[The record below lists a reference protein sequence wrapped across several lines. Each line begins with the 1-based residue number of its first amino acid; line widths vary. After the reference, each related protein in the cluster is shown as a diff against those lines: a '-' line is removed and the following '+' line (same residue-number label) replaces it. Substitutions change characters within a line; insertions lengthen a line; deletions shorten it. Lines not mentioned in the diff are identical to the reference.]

1 MSDIFH
7 PDRRVVCDL
16 WVFCDKF
23 PRHEGD
29 IPCRGHMFQRIRKSA
44 AVNKF
49 CVLHSESF
57 CPLIHHLHECPLIAS
72 GNDAS
77 VAMAEFIGGDDDAL
91 DQGLHRLDLALLQKH
106 LGSAHRFR
114 MSACHHLVCQVDL
127 SRLQGVKDQDQCHD
141 LRDTGRI
148 SRLICVLLTDHGSR
162 GCFHEDRRRGC
173 DLRTVTGSFSWHSI
187 SAHRFHHHQDPGHDS
202 TKDSFPRSHIF
213 APDLHSGPQ
222 KFSARTLSHS
232 VRHMFFMVPADFSL

>member
-29 IPCRGHMFQRIRKSA
+29 IPCRGHMFRGIRKSA

-57 CPLIHHLHECPLIAS
+57 CPLIHHFHKSPLIAADKLRHGHRRIVS
-72 GNDAS
+72 GS
-77 VAMAEFIGGDDDAL
+77 DDDAF

-148 SRLICVLLTDHGSR
+148 SRLICVLLTDHGPR

-173 DLRTVTGSFSWHSI
+173 DLRTVTGPFSWHSI
-187 SAHRFHHHQDPGHDS
+187 STHRFHHH
-202 TKDSFPRSHIF
+202 
-213 APDLHSGPQ
+213 
-222 KFSARTLSHS
+222 
-232 VRHMFFMVPADFSL
+232 

>member
-57 CPLIHHLHECPLIAS
+57 CPLIHHLHECPLVPANKLRHGHRRVVS
-72 GNDAS
+72 
-77 VAMAEFIGGDDDAL
+77 GGDDDAL

-202 TKDSFPRSHIF
+202 TKDSFPRSHIS
-213 APDLHSGPQ
+213 APDLRSGP
-222 KFSARTLSHS
+222 
-232 VRHMFFMVPADFSL
+232 

>member
-57 CPLIHHLHECPLIAS
+57 CPLIHHLHECPLVPANKLRHGHRRVVS
-72 GNDAS
+72 
-77 VAMAEFIGGDDDAL
+77 GGDDDAL

-148 SRLICVLLTDHGSR
+148 SRLICVLLTDHGPR

-173 DLRTVTGSFSWHSI
+173 DLRTTTILFSWHSI
-187 SAHRFHHHQDPGHDS
+187 STHRFHHH
-202 TKDSFPRSHIF
+202 
-213 APDLHSGPQ
+213 
-222 KFSARTLSHS
+222 
-232 VRHMFFMVPADFSL
+232 

>member
-29 IPCRGHMFQRIRKSA
+29 IPCRGHMFRGIRKSA

-49 CVLHSESF
+49 CVRHSESF
-57 CPLIHHLHECPLIAS
+57 CPLIHHLHECPLVPANKLRHGHRRVVS
-72 GNDAS
+72 
-77 VAMAEFIGGDDDAL
+77 GGDDDAL

-114 MSACHHLVCQVDL
+114 MSTCHHLVCQVDL

-148 SRLICVLLTDHGSR
+148 SRLICVLLTDHVPR

-173 DLRTVTGSFSWHSI
+173 DLRTTTSLFSWHSI
-187 SAHRFHHHQDPGHDS
+187 STHRFHHH
-202 TKDSFPRSHIF
+202 
-213 APDLHSGPQ
+213 
-222 KFSARTLSHS
+222 
-232 VRHMFFMVPADFSL
+232 

>member
-57 CPLIHHLHECPLIAS
+57 CPLIHHLHECPLIAADKLRHGHRRVVS
-72 GNDAS
+72 
-77 VAMAEFIGGDDDAL
+77 GGDDDAL

-141 LRDTGRI
+141 LRDTGRTSLFVCVFLI
-148 SRLICVLLTDHGSR
+148 DGFSGRCLHQNRTGRL
-162 GCFHEDRRRGC
+162 
-173 DLRTVTGSFSWHSI
+173 HSHCRLCLPFLCK
-187 SAHRFHHHQDPGHDS
+187 AQKRQPGHLGKCGQHHQVKQQTGAQYQHCPFHKS
-202 TKDSFPRSHIF
+202 CCL
-213 APDLHSGPQ
+213 AHSREP
-222 KFSARTLSHS
+222 
-232 VRHMFFMVPADFSL
+232 